1 MNHAFLSVRTELIS
15 NNEIRSYNTVLVLDF
30 VFIWSEASYCG
41 ELVLQTSH
49 FTGGDEGVI
58 CDITVITV
66 REKRGA
72 AVNRSTT
79 VRVMRDRGGVYR
91 FDAGYDEYAYIRCNH
106 AVILVQYGISGE

>member
-1 MNHAFLSVRTELIS
+1 M
-15 NNEIRSYNTVLVLDF
+15 VLR
-30 VFIWSEASYCG
+30 
-41 ELVLQTSH
+41 TSH

-72 AVNRSTT
+72 VVNRSTT

-91 FDAGYDEYAYIRCNH
+91 FDVGYDEYAYIRCNH
-106 AVILVQYGISGE
+106 AVILVQYGKSGELFIISIPFKTCTHILSIYTV

>member
-1 MNHAFLSVRTELIS
+1 M
-15 NNEIRSYNTVLVLDF
+15 
-30 VFIWSEASYCG
+30 
-41 ELVLQTSH
+41 VLQTSH

-79 VRVMRDRGGVYR
+79 VRVKRDRGGVYR
-91 FDAGYDEYAYIRCNH
+91 FDVGYDEYAYIRCDH
-106 AVILVQYGISGE
+106 AVILVQYGKSGELFIISIPCNSCRHILSIYTV

>member
-1 MNHAFLSVRTELIS
+1 MRTELIS
-15 NNEIRSYNTVLVLDF
+15 DTILVKDS
-30 VFIWSEASYCG
+30 VFHR
-41 ELVLQTSH
+41 ELALQTLL
-49 FTGGDEGVI
+49 FTGGGEGVI

-91 FDAGYDEYAYIRCNH
+91 FDVGYDEYAYIRCNH
-106 AVILVQYGISGE
+106 AVILVQYGKSGERFIISIPFNTGYLAFSN